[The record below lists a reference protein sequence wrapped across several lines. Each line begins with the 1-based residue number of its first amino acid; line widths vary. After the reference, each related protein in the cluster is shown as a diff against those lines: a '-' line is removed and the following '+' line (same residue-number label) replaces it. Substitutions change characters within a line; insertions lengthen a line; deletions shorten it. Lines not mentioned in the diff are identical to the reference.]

1 MADEDNKIIPVGG
14 SEPGDRVFIESVTGR
29 FDSYP
34 GQVNGN
40 AIDRE
45 EDDGIGLLEYWR
57 LLRRRQGTLILSVCL
72 GLLVAV
78 LVTLPQ
84 TPVYQAKTS
93 IELLNL
99 NENFMNMK
107 DVQQVGDEVG
117 YNLLT
122 DIQTQIKIIQSDML
136 LDQVIGEMKVVSAD
150 PLPDSRMTAWLK
162 LLKNSDDNGLRKLK
176 KELTVRSVG
185 QTRIIEVM
193 ANSTNPKIAA
203 EFANRLVQ
211 DYIE

>member
-1 MADEDNKIIPVGG
+1 MADENNKIIPVSG
-14 SEPGDRVFIESVTGR
+14 SEPGDSFVKPVLNALVARR
-29 FDSYP
+29 FDSDP
-34 GQVNGN
+34 GQGNGH

-45 EDDGIGLLEYWR
+45 DDDSIGLLEYWR

-93 IELLNL
+93 LELLNL

-122 DIQTQIKIIQSDML
+122 DIQTQIKIIQTDML
-136 LDQVIGEMKVVSAD
+136 
-150 PLPDSRMTAWLK
+150 
-162 LLKNSDDNGLRKLK
+162 
-176 KELTVRSVG
+176 
-185 QTRIIEVM
+185 
-193 ANSTNPKIAA
+193 
-203 EFANRLVQ
+203 
-211 DYIE
+211 

>member
-1 MADEDNKIIPVGG
+1 MTDEDNKIIPVGG

-29 FDSYP
+29 FDPYP
-34 GQVNGN
+34 GRGN
-40 AIDRE
+40 SHAIDRE

-107 DVQQVGDEVG
+107 EVEQAGDEVG
-117 YNLLT
+117 YKLIT
-122 DIQTQIKIIQSDML
+122 AIQKQIK
-136 LDQVIGEMKVVSAD
+136 
-150 PLPDSRMTAWLK
+150 
-162 LLKNSDDNGLRKLK
+162 
-176 KELTVRSVG
+176 
-185 QTRIIEVM
+185 
-193 ANSTNPKIAA
+193 
-203 EFANRLVQ
+203 
-211 DYIE
+211 